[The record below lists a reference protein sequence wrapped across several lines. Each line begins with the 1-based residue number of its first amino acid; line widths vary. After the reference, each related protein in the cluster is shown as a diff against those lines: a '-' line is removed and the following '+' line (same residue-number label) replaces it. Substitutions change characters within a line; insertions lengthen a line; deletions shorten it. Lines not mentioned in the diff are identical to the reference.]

1 MTGANPFLG
10 QTLGGRFQLRDYISA
25 GAFSV
30 VFEAVDVAT
39 GKQVALK
46 LLSPAK
52 AADLDAVAEFEVEG
66 QLLQKLRSCK
76 NVIDY
81 IGTWT
86 SPLQVQLGGLP
97 LAFAARYHVLELAD
111 GSLAELLPDRDSVRW
126 VTKLQLFRD
135 ALKGTHQMHRHRT
148 MHRDIKC
155 DNALLVLARRKG
167 HIVKLGDLGRSR
179 ALDMPPRLA
188 PAGYVRGRGDLR
200 FAPPEY
206 LWGLGAD
213 GEDGLRRADLYL
225 LGSLLYEL
233 GTGQGFTTVAFPDE
247 WIVARAYRGPS
258 PREGFNQRL
267 PELRAHLA
275 PAVDLF
281 ARQVPQAVRQPAVSL
296 VTQLCD
302 PDPTAR
308 ELRVRS
314 ELRQPTV
321 GLDWLFR
328 RVDVLIRLV
337 RRDAR
342 IAAASRGSAT

>member
-52 AADLDAVAEFEVEG
+52 AADLDAAAEFEAEG

-179 ALDMPPRLA
+179 APRSGRT
-188 PAGYVRGRGDLR
+188 AGWR
-200 FAPPEY
+200 
-206 LWGLGAD
+206 
-213 GEDGLRRADLYL
+213 
-225 LGSLLYEL
+225 
-233 GTGQGFTTVAFPDE
+233 TGQGARRSRHGPLPPPCRRPPRSRRRRTSRR
-247 WIVARAYRGPS
+247 ARAI
-258 PREGFNQRL
+258 
-267 PELRAHLA
+267 
-275 PAVDLF
+275 
-281 ARQVPQAVRQPAVSL
+281 
-296 VTQLCD
+296 
-302 PDPTAR
+302 
-308 ELRVRS
+308 RS
-314 ELRQPTV
+314 EEHTSEL
-321 GLDWLFR
+321 
-328 RVDVLIRLV
+328 
-337 RRDAR
+337 
-342 IAAASRGSAT
+342 